1 MNRQLLQY
9 YERFAASWL
18 PSAASA
24 VFVVLTGWALAG
36 IVWAVIP
43 TPESARWTPPPV
55 SASPDSAASDRGPD
69 VAALVNAHLFGE
81 YTAPTQPVA
90 REVLEAP
97 ETRLD
102 LTLTGILA
110 ATENRG
116 SRALI
121 AQGKSDEE
129 PYGIDDLIT
138 RGVTLKS
145 IFADRVILSRDGQL
159 ETLRLD
165 KDKPS
170 SFTPASYEAPVEVA
184 EGNVRTI
191 TGTEAYELAQIRE
204 TLLADPSQAANYLRV
219 QPARI
224 GGEMR
229 GYRIYPGRNR
239 QLFSTAGLRPGD
251 LVTGVNGVNL
261 DDPGRALQLLGDLST
276 ASSLSVTVER
286 GGNQQTIN
294 VNLN

>member
-1 MNRQLLQY
+1 MNKIAIQY
-9 YERFAASWL
+9 YERYGRWL
-18 PSAASA
+18 PSALSLLFAI
-24 VFVVLTGWALAG
+24 LIGWALAG
-36 IVWAVIP
+36 LLWAMVP
-43 TPESARWTPPPV
+43 APESTAWSPSPPQ
-55 SASPDSAASDRGPD
+55 AAGPQQRNQGPNI
-69 VAALVNAHLFGE
+69 AAITGAHLFGQ
-81 YTAPTQPVA
+81 YQAPSVPQTQA
-90 REVLEAP
+90 LIDAP
-97 ETRLD
+97 DTSLN

-110 ATENRG
+110 ATEKVG

-121 AQGKSDEE
+121 AQGNSDEQ
-129 PYGIDDLIT
+129 PYSVEDQIS
-138 RGVTLKS
+138 RGVELQA
-145 IFADRVILSRDGQL
+145 IFPDRVILSRNGKL